1 MGHTQINLDMANDT
15 PLEMANELVE
25 KHFDIYQHTG
35 LAVEHALLTLDY
47 LLLGKFNSME
57 RYFHYEVK
65 KLLENPLT
73 EYKL

>member
-1 MGHTQINLDMANDT
+1 MSKQT
-15 PLEMANELVE
+15 PLEFARELVE
-25 KHFDIYQHTG
+25 KHHDIYQLES
-35 LAVEHALLTLDY
+35 LAVEHALLTVDY